1 MYMIL
6 FSFYF
11 TSKDGSILPMFY
23 QRDDM
28 MALYDAINNYVT
40 KYVNLYYGKDI
51 NSQQLLIPIQKLY
64 TEH

>member
-1 MYMIL
+1 
-6 FSFYF
+6 
-11 TSKDGSILPMFY
+11 MFY

-64 TEH
+64 TEHWPVV